1 MIAPTAPAPR
11 RVHGI
16 PVFRNSL
23 LDACDELNR
32 VLVFLTIKRLNLTSK
47 LLFSY
52 ALNSKKQTLK
62 VNLKLNS

>member
-1 MIAPTAPAPR
+1 MAPTAPAPR

-16 PVFRNSL
+16 PDFRNSL

-32 VLVFLTIKRLNLTSK
+32 VLVFLTIKRLNLTSN

-52 ALNSKKQTLK
+52 ALNSKNKRL
-62 VNLKLNS
+62 S